1 MSDCKSCSNVLD
13 EARKQTELLN
23 QILCELKNQSQQ
35 AAAANVR
42 LIQAMM
48 AIKTDVGRFVDDA
61 LDDDK

>member
-1 MSDCKSCSNVLD
+1 MSDCKSCSTVLD
-13 EARKQTELLN
+13 EAQKQTELLN

>member
-1 MSDCKSCSNVLD
+1 MSDCKNCSTALG
-13 EARKQTELLN
+13 EARKQTELLS

-48 AIKTDVGRFVDDA
+48 SIKTDVGRFVDESLEQD
-61 LDDDK
+61 

>member
-1 MSDCKSCSNVLD
+1 MSDCKSCSNALD
-13 EARKQTELLN
+13 EARKQTDLLN

-48 AIKTDVGRFVDDA
+48 AIKTDVGRFVDESLEQD
-61 LDDDK
+61 

>member
-1 MSDCKSCSNVLD
+1 MNDCKSCSNVLD